1 MIDYSSYQKE
11 FFKLKHTSVELL
23 YTKIKKFFF
32 ITQCIIKNV
41 NSLS

>member
-23 YTKIKKFFF
+23 YIKLKNFF